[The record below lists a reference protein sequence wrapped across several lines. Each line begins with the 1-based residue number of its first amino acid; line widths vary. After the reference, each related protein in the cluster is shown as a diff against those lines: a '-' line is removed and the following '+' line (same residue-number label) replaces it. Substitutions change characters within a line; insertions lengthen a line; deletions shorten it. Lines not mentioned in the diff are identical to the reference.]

1 MMKNC
6 DPFVLGP
13 AFALIS
19 IRNWSPR
26 YGMLTYHGQKERFGM
41 LHGEGFI
48 LELFS
53 VDRLAASTC

>member
-1 MMKNC
+1 MKNW

-19 IRNWSPR
+19 VRTR
-26 YGMLTYHGQKERFGM
+26 LQRHGTLTYHGQKERFGV
-41 LHGEGFI
+41 LHGERLI
-48 LELFS
+48 LELLS